1 MSVLVEA
8 ISVIIKVSAI
18 EEKFPGGIC
27 NFEANIPSVPF
38 CNDDELVMVK
48 FMSPDDV
55 GEYIATLEEH
65 GLRYVKNDV
74 ALDMVV
80 ADQRTGFLVAC
91 DWAEVG
97 NLTHDE
103 NPNMQVTACR
113 LKNSDTGDFIAPD
126 KWVYEGSLSQTFSF
140 TPLGQL
146 EKSLTFLRH
155 EDGVDVYLNKLTGQ
169 ISYIV
174 RSSNDKR

>member
-1 MSVLVEA
+1 MIVLVEA

-18 EEKFPGGIC
+18 EEKFPGGIG
-27 NFEANIPSVPF
+27 NFEINIPNVPF
-38 CNDDELVMVK
+38 CKDDELIMVE

-97 NLTHDE
+97 TLSHDE
-103 NPNMQVTACR
+103 NPDMQVTACW
-113 LKNSDTGDFIAPD
+113 LKNSDTGDLIAPD
-126 KWVYEGSLSQTFSF
+126 NWDYERSLSQTFSF

-155 EDGVDVYLNKLTGQ
+155 EDGDDVYLNRLTGR
-169 ISYIV
+169 ISYIG